1 MKITSSTLKR
11 LAIPAVVAG
20 LALPLMVASPAS
32 AQPAASTV
40 VRSFGHVSV
49 GARDGGDAGE
59 VRNRVRFFAV
69 GSYLHVED
77 LDGITPGPGCV
88 RWNNDPTEAR
98 CGTLSGVS
106 RLSATL
112 RDGNDTATVQ
122 VARNATIDAGS
133 GSDTVSTNSGS
144 DTINVRDGGGGDE
157 VVTCGGGS
165 DTVFTDP
172 GDDTATNCEFVNE
185 D

>member
-1 MKITSSTLKR
+1 MRHPQRCL
-11 LAIPAVVAG
+11 PA
-20 LALPLMVASPAS
+20 
-32 AQPAASTV
+32 QCHT
-40 VRSFGHVSV
+40 
-49 GARDGGDAGE
+49 
-59 VRNRVRFFAV
+59 
-69 GSYLHVED
+69 
-77 LDGITPGPGCV
+77 
-88 RWNNDPTEAR
+88 
-98 CGTLSGVS
+98 
-106 RLSATL
+106 